1 MSEIAFNRVNLFL
14 EYCAKVQSTI
24 LDRGFVLNVDTVK
37 IETA

>member
-1 MSEIAFNRVNLFL
+1 MSEIAFNRAKLLL
-14 EYCAKVQSTI
+14 EYWANVQSTA

>member
-14 EYCAKVQSTI
+14 EYGAKVQSTA
-24 LDRGFVLNVDTVK
+24 LDREFVLNVETIK